1 MNNLK
6 NLRSVNLNGLPILRE
21 LIRHVSVSKAAAALN
36 LTQPAVSNALKQL
49 RLDFKDDLIRRNGK
63 TMELT
68 PKALQLRSKLDAL
81 LETTEG
87 LVFPDEFEC
96 ALSENVFRIAATDHV
111 MSLVAP
117 SLAAALVRDAPKIR
131 VHFQMMQLHLV
142 GELMAGGVDFVIIPR
157 ATIAAG
163 ATKSETFASIVF
175 ETIATE
181 PMVCIGRD
189 DDAELRAGLSRNQYL
204 SRQHIGFFVD
214 SAQHLTHD
222 QQHMAISGLVRND
235 RMLLMSYA
243 AIPAVVA
250 ASGCLAIV
258 PQSVAKIGQ
267 QSNAIQIVPPP
278 IPIPDLEMVIIWH
291 KRNDADPAFQWMRAL
306 LKQQWCTPDRMSDF
320 DAAA

>member
-6 NLRSVNLNGLPILRE
+6 NLRSVNLNGLPVLRE

-68 PKALQLRSKLDAL
+68 PKALQLRGKLDAL
-81 LETTEG
+81 METTEE
-87 LVFPDEFEC
+87 LVFPDEFEF
-96 ALSENVFRIAATDHV
+96 ALSDRVFRIAATDHV

-117 SLAAALVRDAPKIR
+117 SLAAALVRDAPKVR

-142 GELMAGGVDFVIIPR
+142 GELMSGGVDFVIIPQ

-163 ATKSETFASIVF
+163 GTKSETFANIAF

-204 SRQHIGFFVD
+204 ARQHVGFFVD
-214 SAQHLTHD
+214 PAQHVTHD
-222 QQHMAISGLVRND
+222 QQHMAMSGLVRND

-243 AIPAVVA
+243 TIPAVVA

-291 KRNDADPAFQWMRAL
+291 KRNDADPAFQWMRTF
-306 LKQQWCTPDRMSDF
+306 LKQNWCPPKPYVSL
-320 DAAA
+320 

>member
-6 NLRSVNLNGLPILRE
+6 NLRSINLNGLPVLRE

-68 PKALQLRSKLDAL
+68 PKALQLRRKLDAL
-81 LETTEG
+81 LETTED
-87 LVFPDEFEC
+87 LVFPDEFELS
-96 ALSENVFRIAATDHV
+96 LSEHVFRIAATDHV
-111 MSLVAP
+111 MSVLAP

-142 GELMAGGVDFVIIPR
+142 GELMTGGVDFVIIPR

-163 ATKSETFASIVF
+163 GTKSETFASIVS

-181 PMVCIGRD
+181 PMVCIGRN

-204 SRQHIGFFVD
+204 ARQHVGFFVD
-214 SAQHLTHD
+214 PAQHVTHD

-306 LKQQWCTPDRMSDF
+306 LKHHWSTPIHVPGF
-320 DAAA
+320 EAIA